1 MQFERITEWNDV
13 HWWHGEIGRDYCG
26 KFYYVSY
33 INLQDDDDDDD
44 RKPGVNDNKYTSGDG
59 STIKYFN
66 NNYKLDD

>member
-13 HWWHGEIGRDYCG
+13 HWWHGEIGRDYFG

-44 RKPGVNDNKYTSGDG
+44 CKPGVNDNKYTSGDD